1 MQFKSG
7 TMNLSIRERSQKVA
21 AYIQENAVAGVS
33 AMAAAL
39 DLSKSSV
46 HRHQQAI
53 LRRQQ
58 YPESEWWETAAG
70 SRWLKLL
77 VLGVVYYFGI
87 KQGVGSESRSEF
99 LQALRLEP
107 QVGSSASA
115 LRTLEQQMKQT
126 IIDYQQAQSSDCQ
139 PQSGTGICVGGD
151 ETFFGGLPI
160 LVMVEL
166 ASGYILTEVA
176 CENRTYQTWSEQ
188 IADWWTQGGWQ
199 CHYMVSD
206 GAKALIKLAL
216 TGLSCVSVADLFH
229 ALRALAQPLGSA
241 LGRQIGHLQK
251 HQIKLQQQ
259 VDKTTDESQRQ
270 ALQQALDSLD
280 QQQQVLA
287 QAQQTYHTA
296 LHTITQ
302 AVHPFQINTLDCQRL
317 STLSAQLTA
326 PLQAL
331 TTLALTVNSDPAIA
345 AIDTFRQQIP
355 TFAQGIHA
363 WWQWVT
369 PALAAQTDNP
379 EIQNWVLTSL
389 LPWVY
394 WQQQADKTRH
404 PELTQRYQQAAQQ
417 AHTVVLN
424 HPLTAQMDDTQR
436 QHWVGW
442 GQWMV
447 AKYQRTSS
455 AVEGRN
461 GYLSRLHH
469 AGRGLSAQTLQV
481 LTIIHNFDLKR
492 ADGTTAAQRLFN
504 HSFPD
509 LFESVVTSMG
519 DLPRPRKSSKAHQP
533 KSLSTMLFPA

>member
-1 MQFKSG
+1 MAGISAIASAL
-7 TMNLSIRERSQKVA
+7 NLP
-21 AYIQENAVAGVS
+21 
-33 AMAAAL
+33 
-39 DLSKSSV
+39 KSSV

-58 YPESEWWETAAG
+58 YPESEWWETAVG
-70 SRWLKLL
+70 SSWLKLL

-87 KQGVGSESRSEF
+87 KQGVGSESLSEF
-99 LQALRLEP
+99 LHVLRLDQ

-115 LRTLEQQMKQT
+115 LRRLEQQMKQA
-126 IIDYQQAQSSDCQ
+126 IIDYQQAQSSACQ

-176 CENRTYQTWSEQ
+176 CENRTYQTWSAQ
-188 IADWWTQGGWQ
+188 IADWWTQGGWH

-206 GAKALIKLAL
+206 GAKALIKLAV
-216 TGLSCVSVADLFH
+216 TGLNCVSVSDLFH
-229 ALRALAQPLGSA
+229 ALRALAQPLGST
-241 LGRQIGHLQK
+241 LGRQISHLQK
-251 HQIKLQQQ
+251 HQVKLQQQ
-259 VDKTTDESQRQ
+259 VDKTTDELQRQ
-270 ALQQALDSLD
+270 ALQQSLDSFD
-280 QQQQVLA
+280 HQQQVLT

-296 LHTITQ
+296 LHAITK
-302 AVHPFQINTLDCQRL
+302 AVHPFQIDTLDCQGL

-331 TTLALTVNSDPAIA
+331 TTLALTVSSDSAIA

-369 PALAAQTDNP
+369 LTLAAQTDDLDV
-379 EIQNWVLTSL
+379 QNWVLTSL

-394 WQQQADKTRH
+394 WQQQADKSRH
-404 PELTQRYQQAAQQ
+404 PELKRCYQQAAQQ

-424 HPLTAQMDDTQR
+424 HPLTAQIDDSQR
-436 QHWVGW
+436 QHWVAW

-469 AGRGLSAQTLQV
+469 AGRGFAAQTLQV

-504 HSFPD
+504 RPFPD
-509 LFESVVTSMG
+509 LFESVVDSMG
-519 DLPRPRKSSKAHQP
+519 DLPLPRKSSKAHQP
-533 KSLSTMLFPA
+533 NSLSSMLFPA

>member
-21 AYIQENAVAGVS
+21 AYIQENAVAGIS

-58 YPESEWWETAAG
+58 DPESAWWETAAG

-87 KQGVGSESRSEF
+87 QQGVGSESLSEF
-99 LQALRLEP
+99 LQALRLDQ

-115 LRTLEQQMKQT
+115 LRTLEEQMKQT
-126 IIDYQQAQSSDCQ
+126 IMAYQQAQSSACQ
-139 PQSGTGICVGGD
+139 PQSGTGIWVGGD

-166 ASGYILTEVA
+166 ASGDILTEAA
-176 CENRTYQTWSEQ
+176 CEKRTDQTWSEQ
-188 IADWWTQGGWQ
+188 IAAWWTQGGWQ
-199 CHYMVSD
+199 CHDMVSD
-206 GAKALIKLAL
+206 GAKALIKLAVA
-216 TGLSCVSVADLFH
+216 GLNCVSVADLFH
-229 ALRALAQPLGSA
+229 ALRALAQPLGSG
-241 LGRQIGHLQK
+241 LGRQLSQLQK
-251 HQIKLQQQ
+251 HQTKLQQQ
-259 VDKTTDESQRQ
+259 VDQTTDEAQRQ
-270 ALQQALDSLD
+270 ALQQSLDSLN
-280 QQQQVLA
+280 QQQQGLV
-287 QAQQTYHTA
+287 QAQQTYHPA
-296 LHTITQ
+296 LHTMTQ
-302 AVHPFQINTLDCQRL
+302 AVHPFQIDTLDCQRL
-317 STLSAQLTA
+317 STLAAQLTA

-331 TTLALTVNSDPAIA
+331 TALAFTVSSDPATA
-345 AIDTFRQQIP
+345 AIESFRQQIP

-369 PALAAQTDNP
+369 SALAAQTDDP
-379 EIQNWVLTSL
+379 ELQNWVLTSL

-394 WQQQADKTRH
+394 WQQQTDKTRH
-404 PELTQRYQQAAQQ
+404 PDLKQCYQQAAQQ

-424 HPLTAQMDDTQR
+424 HPLTVQMDDAQR

-447 AKYQRTSS
+447 AKYQRTAS

-469 AGRGLSAQTLQV
+469 AGRGLSTQTLQV

-504 HSFPD
+504 QPFPD
-509 LFESVVTSMG
+509 
-519 DLPRPRKSSKAHQP
+519 
-533 KSLSTMLFPA
+533 